1 MILLSSGNQ
10 LLCFAEIKHLQ
21 RLLTAINGK
30 LLLLPICQLERYV
43 ALKVALVHSCLRQY
57 LSKKDTHT
65 HFRHAFFYILKFSTI
80 KYVHAKQF
88 DIP

>member
-1 MILLSSGNQ
+1 MAMILLSSGNQ

-57 LSKKDTHT
+57 LSKKRYTHT
-65 HFRHAFFYILKFSTI
+65 FQTCFLLHIEVLNNQVYACKA
-80 KYVHAKQF
+80 V
-88 DIP
+88 